1 MHLCVRRYL
10 FEEHRVVETRKDS
23 PHGGL
28 LPAGAVGS
36 WCSRSISGRD
46 FEGSEFLRGD
56 AHG

>member
-1 MHLCVRRYL
+1 MHLYVRRNL
-10 FEEHRVVETRKDS
+10 FEEHRAVETRKDT

-46 FEGSEFLRGD
+46 FEGPEFLRGD